1 MKGNNSQNDRSLK
14 LMQSFW
20 SMQKNLMRHVQ
31 KTAAENGLSVTQYN
45 ILMMLIHHKEIPQK
59 DLQEKTYLPKSTL
72 SQAING
78 LVDSGYLVRQ
88 QMKDNRREIE
98 LSICQKGKD
107 LIQTINS
114 QKNGILKLCQNAV
127 ESLTD
132 EEFNNVINIQQ
143 QIAANFKEPG
153 SDHTC

>member
-1 MKGNNSQNDRSLK
+1 MEDNDSQYNRSLK
-14 LMQSFW
+14 LMKSFW
-20 SMQKNLMRHVQ
+20 NMQKNMMRHVQ

-45 ILMMLIHHKEIPQK
+45 ILMMLMHHNEIPQK
-59 DLQEKTYLPKSTL
+59 ALQEKTYLPKSTL

-78 LVDSGYLVRQ
+78 LVDSDYLVRK
-88 QMKDNRREIE
+88 QMKGNRREIE
-98 LSICQKGKD
+98 LSISQKGKN

-114 QKNGILKLCQNAV
+114 EKNSIHKLCQDAV

-132 EEFNNVINIQQ
+132 EQFNNVINIQQ
-143 QIAANFKEPG
+143 QIAANFTEQG